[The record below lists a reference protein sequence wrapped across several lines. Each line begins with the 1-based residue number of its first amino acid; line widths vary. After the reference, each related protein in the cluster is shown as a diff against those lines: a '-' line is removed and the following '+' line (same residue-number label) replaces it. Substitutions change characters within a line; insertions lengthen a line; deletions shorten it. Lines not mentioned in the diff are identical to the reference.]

1 MSVSPDYS
9 GSRADRKPPAASLD
23 RPGWSIGAGPVTY
36 PCPWSSGTT
45 DWREEEEGNGDG
57 DECARAMMGM
67 KEQREKEEE
76 EEDNDYED
84 WGALSAPLETGGK
97 IG

>member
-1 MSVSPDYS
+1 
-9 GSRADRKPPAASLD
+9 
-23 RPGWSIGAGPVTY
+23 
-36 PCPWSSGTT
+36 
-45 DWREEEEGNGDG
+45 
-57 DECARAMMGM
+57 MMGM